1 MRPAFLAPFPPAM
14 DACGL
19 DTDEI
24 LAASGLSRNAI
35 LLDTGMVSA
44 QQVHQLVRSA
54 AKASGNPWFCWE
66 TSWKVNLKQ
75 YPMFSDL
82 ISRNLTLGEGLTE
95 LAISSASLAS
105 ASSFELHI
113 DGAYCRFL
121 SRRLYRSGPL
131 PHTDT
136 FFVGLLVLLLKYYL
150 GKHWNP
156 AEVAVEL
163 ASVAMIPADSG
174 CRRIIGNKHSEM
186 SIHFPAPWLLVNR
199 RQKPPTFTSSMTSA
213 TDTDLVDFLQ
223 LALQDHLEDPHLTAE
238 KAAQRCGCPLREINI
253 SLQHQKVTLAQLIEK
268 WRQEKARALLRD
280 SDLKVAA
287 IGASV
292 GYPDPTSF
300 SRTFRRWT
308 GCSPRDFRRTESN

>member
-1 MRPAFLAPFPPAM
+1 MQFVPLLCNIVPLLSAKSIKRKLLSKPSTQFVQLMRPAFLAPFPPAM

-24 LAASGLSRNAI
+24 LAASGLSRKAI

-44 QQVHQLVRSA
+44 QQVHQFVRSA

-82 ISRNLTLGEGLTE
+82 ISRNLTLGEGLTK

-136 FFVGLLVLLLKYYL
+136 VVAGLLVLLLKDDL
-150 GKHWNP
+150 GKHCNL
-156 AEVAVEL
+156 AEVAGEL
-163 ASVAMIPADSG
+163 GRTVS
-174 CRRIIGNKHSEM
+174 
-186 SIHFPAPWLLVNR
+186 
-199 RQKPPTFTSSMTSA
+199 
-213 TDTDLVDFLQ
+213 
-223 LALQDHLEDPHLTAE
+223 
-238 KAAQRCGCPLREINI
+238 PLRMYRFP
-253 SLQHQKVTLAQLIEK
+253 
-268 WRQEKARALLRD
+268 WM
-280 SDLKVAA
+280 VAA
-287 IGASV
+287 GPS
-292 GYPDPTSF
+292 DE
-300 SRTFRRWT
+300 RN
-308 GCSPRDFRRTESN
+308 SNGRS